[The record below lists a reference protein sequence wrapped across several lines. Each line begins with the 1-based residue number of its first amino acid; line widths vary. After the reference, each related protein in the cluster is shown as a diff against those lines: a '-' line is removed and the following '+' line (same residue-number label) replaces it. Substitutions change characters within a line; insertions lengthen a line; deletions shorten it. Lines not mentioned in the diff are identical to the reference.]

1 MAITIELV
9 FVFCKSSDSQID
21 GKADDYDDDDKSN
34 SGGQVRQ
41 RWSYGREDRQE
52 STYRGSSESE
62 NIYQHKHLFQNLVD
76 WHHNEIINKHI
87 FLHCFLTAAL
97 SGVGSSQKFL

>member
-1 MAITIELV
+1 MAITIELL
-9 FVFCKSSDSQID
+9 FVFKINDSQID
-21 GKADDYDDDDKSN
+21 GNADDNDDDKSN

-62 NIYQHKHLFQNLVD
+62 NIYQHKHLFQ
-76 WHHNEIINKHI
+76 
-87 FLHCFLTAAL
+87 
-97 SGVGSSQKFL
+97 SGITMR

>member
-1 MAITIELV
+1 MGTIPCV
-9 FVFCKSSDSQID
+9 FEINDSQID
-21 GKADDYDDDDKSN
+21 GNADDNDDDKSN

-62 NIYQHKHLFQNLVD
+62 NVYQHKHLFQNLVG
-76 WHHNEIINKHI
+76 WHHNEIINKRI
-87 FLHCFLTAAL
+87 FLLCFLTAAL
-97 SGVGSSQKFL
+97 SRVGSSQKFL

>member
-1 MAITIELV
+1 MAITIELL
-9 FVFCKSSDSQID
+9 FVFKINDSQID
-21 GKADDYDDDDKSN
+21 GNADDNDDDKSN

-62 NIYQHKHLFQNLVD
+62 NIISTNIYFKILQTG
-76 WHHNEIINKHI
+76 I
-87 FLHCFLTAAL
+87 TMR
-97 SGVGSSQKFL
+97 